1 MALELKILDR
11 SYKLAC
17 EPHEEEQLNNAAN
30 LLNQKLQEARS
41 SMPRIESERLAVL
54 VALNLVQEILS
65 LNKSLQDQTTCQR
78 MVKQLIAEAE
88 HALQPNDA

>member
-1 MALELKILDR
+1 MTLELKILDR

-30 LLNQKLQEARS
+30 LLNQKLVEARS

-54 VALNLVQEILS
+54 VALNLVQEILT
-65 LNKSLQDQTTCQR
+65 LNKSLQEQTNCQR
-78 MVKQLIAEAE
+78 LIKQLIAQAE
-88 HALQPNDA
+88 QALEPSDA

>member
-17 EPHEEEQLNNAAN
+17 ELHEEEQLNNAAN

-41 SMPRIESERLAVL
+41 NMPRIESERLAVL

-88 HALQPNDA
+88 QALEPN

>member
-1 MALELKILDR
+1 MTLELKILDR

-41 SMPRIESERLAVL
+41 TMPRIESERLAVL
-54 VALNLVQEILS
+54 VALNLVQEILT

-88 HALQPNDA
+88 HALQPN

>member
-1 MALELKILDR
+1 MTLDLWILER

-17 EPHEEEQLNNAAN
+17 EPHEEEQLQNAVT
-30 LLNQKLQEARS
+30 LLNQKLQEARR

-54 VALNLVQEILS
+54 VALNLAQEILT

-78 MVKQLIAEAE
+78 YIKQLIAETE
-88 HALQPNDA
+88 RALQPNDV